1 MTRIGMVNYIN
12 TAPIYEIWKEQVH
25 EQEWRIIEA
34 PPSELNRML
43 AASELDLGFVSSR
56 EYGVRPDRYRLLA
69 DLSIS
74 ATGPVG
80 SVFLFSEVRP
90 EQLDGQPVLMTGQS
104 DTSVC
109 LLKLVLEE
117 FIGVRP
123 EYFRG
128 DIFSEIFSEIS
139 SELSFDLGKKPHPVA
154 VLAIGDDALRLRF
167 ENRYPVRLDLA
178 EVWHDQTG
186 LPFVF
191 AVCGVRE
198 EYLREH
204 GEEVRKIHQTLLTCR
219 ARGLARLPEICERV
233 ARRIPMDCA
242 ACSSYLHAMEY
253 DLQYSKQAALTKFFQ
268 LLIARD
274 EADARCLP
282 LKVFS

>member
-1 MTRIGMVNYIN
+1 MVNYIN

-43 AASELDLGFVSSR
+43 AAAELDLGFVSSR
-56 EYGVRPDRYRLLA
+56 EYGVRPDRYRILA

-80 SVFLFSEVRP
+80 SVFLFSEVKP

-128 DIFSEIFSEIS
+128 DIFSEIS
-139 SELSFDLGKKPHPVA
+139 SDFGKKPHPVA
-154 VLAIGDDALRLRF
+154 VLAIGDEALRLRF

-178 EVWHDQTG
+178 EAWHDQTG

-191 AVCGVRE
+191 AVCAVRE
-198 EYLREH
+198 KYLRDH

-219 ARGLARLPEICERV
+219 ARVLARLPEICERV
-233 ARRIPMDCA
+233 ARGIPMDCA

-253 DLQYSKQAALTKFFQ
+253 DLQYSKQEALTKFFQ
-268 LLIARD
+268 LLIERK

>member
-25 EQEWRIIEA
+25 EQDWRIIEA

-43 AASELDLGFVSSR
+43 AAAELDLGFVSSR
-56 EYGVRPDRYRLLA
+56 EYGVRPDRYRILA

-80 SVFLFSEVRP
+80 SVFLFSEVKP

-123 EYFRG
+123 EYYRG
-128 DIFSEIFSEIS
+128 EIF
-139 SELSFDLGKKPHPVA
+139 DDGKKGRHPVA
-154 VLAIGDDALRLRF
+154 VLAIGDEALRLRF

-178 EVWHDQTG
+178 EAWHDQTG

-191 AVCGVRE
+191 AVCAVRE
-198 EYLREH
+198 EYLRDH

-253 DLQYSKQAALTKFFQ
+253 DLQYSKQEALTKFFQ
-268 LLIARD
+268 LLIERK

>member
-25 EQEWRIIEA
+25 EKEWQIIEA

-43 AASELDLGFVSSR
+43 AAAELDLGFVSSR
-56 EYGVRPDRYRLLA
+56 EYGVRPDRYRILA

-80 SVFLFSEVRP
+80 SVFLFSQLEP
-90 EQLDGQPVLMTGQS
+90 EKLAGQPVLMTGQS

-117 FIGVRP
+117 FVGVRP
-123 EYFRG
+123 EYYRG
-128 DIFSEIFSEIS
+128 EIFSGEQ
-139 SELSFDLGKKPHPVA
+139 DGRPPVA
-154 VLAIGDDALRLRF
+154 VLAIGDEALRLRF

-178 EVWHDQTG
+178 EAWHEQTG

-191 AVCGVRE
+191 AVCAVRK
-198 EYLREH
+198 EYLHDH
-204 GEEVRKIHQTLLTCR
+204 GDDVRKIHQTLLTCR

-253 DLQYSKQAALTKFFQ
+253 DLQYSKQEALTKFFQ
-268 LLIARD
+268 LLIERK
-274 EADARCLP
+274 EADDRCLP